1 METVFRNQEHLKDIR
16 VGKDLKKSINGV
28 EALIFAVP
36 HSEYLDLNP
45 DDIVSWAGAPIA
57 VIDAFGMLSD
67 EKNQTIF

>member
-1 METVFRNQEHLKDIR
+1 M
-16 VGKDLKKSINGV
+16 

-67 EKNQTIF
+67 EKKSNDILN